1 MAFNSS
7 LGPPVSIRATPE
19 IPFRCN
25 KLVRIDIICVLCPL
39 SAPHKAVIRTAMANA
54 DTTAHS
60 RDHAG
65 HRARL
70 RGRLLSGDAD
80 GMADCG
86 LVEYLLALAI
96 PRRDTKPLVKA
107 PLREF
112 GSLAQLISAD
122 PESLRR
128 VDGLAD
134 TSPAALKIVQA
145 AGLRLLKGK
154 FRDKPLLSSWDALLD
169 WLRAD
174 MGPIDIERA
183 RVLYLNSRNMLI
195 RDELASEGS
204 IDQSA
209 VYVREIVKRALEL
222 GASAIILVHDHP
234 SGSPEPS
241 RQDIAITRDITDAAS
256 RLGIALHDHIV
267 IGGSEYRSF
276 RAMGLL

>member
-1 MAFNSS
+1 
-7 LGPPVSIRATPE
+7 
-19 IPFRCN
+19 
-25 KLVRIDIICVLCPL
+25 
-39 SAPHKAVIRTAMANA
+39 MANA

-80 GMADCG
+80 GMADCE

-134 TSPAALKIVQA
+134 TGAAALKIVQA
-145 AGLRLLKGK
+145 ASLRLLKGK
-154 FRDKPLLSSWDALLD
+154 FRDKLLLSSWDALLD

-222 GASAIILVHDHP
+222 LVHRRSSSSTTTPAEAPNPAARTSRSRVILPMPRAGWGSTCTITSSSADP
-234 SGSPEPS
+234 STAVFARWGFCSA
-241 RQDIAITRDITDAAS
+241 QTDAAAGS
-256 RLGIALHDHIV
+256 LRRLHHPA
-267 IGGSEYRSF
+267 
-276 RAMGLL
+276 RAC